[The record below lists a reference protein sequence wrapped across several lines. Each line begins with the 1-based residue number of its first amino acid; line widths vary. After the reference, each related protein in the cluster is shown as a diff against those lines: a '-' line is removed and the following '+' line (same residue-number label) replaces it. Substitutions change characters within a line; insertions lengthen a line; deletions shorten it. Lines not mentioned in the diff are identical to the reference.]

1 MCRIGG
7 ADESAALYDETRNG
21 TMNKTRGERMCR
33 RVGNEIPAG
42 IHVIQKV
49 GDGDWLMLSIQRD
62 VEKARA

>member
-1 MCRIGG
+1 MR
-7 ADESAALYDETRNG
+7 
-21 TMNKTRGERMCR
+21 R
-33 RVGNEIPAG
+33 RVGHKISPR